1 MVKNFVCIVTG
12 PPGAGKSTIA
22 GGLANHFH
30 KSAYINVDYIR
41 HMIKLGYVSPFPLTE
56 EARKQIELSMQNACL
71 LGKNFLKQGF
81 NVFIDDVLERK
92 DQIRHYKNNFN
103 GNKLLIFLLFP
114 KKKVLKGR
122 DKARGQKAMGD
133 RTIELYKIFEKI
145 VGNKSL
151 YLIDNSDENS
161 DETVQRIKKILDKRI

>member
-1 MVKNFVCIVTG
+1 MKNFVCIVTG

-22 GGLANHFH
+22 EGLAHHFH

-41 HMIKLGYVSPFPLTE
+41 DMIKLGYASPFPLTE

-92 DQIRHYKNNFN
+92 NQIRYYKNNFN
-103 GNKLLIFLLFP
+103 RNKLLIFLLFP
-114 KKKVLKGR
+114 KKKVLKRR
-122 DKARGQKAMGD
+122 DKAREQKAMGD
-133 RTIELYKIFEKI
+133 RTIELHNIFEKMA
-145 VGNKSL
+145 GNKNL
-151 YLIDNSDENS
+151 YLVDNSNENS
-161 DETVQRIKKILDKRI
+161 DETVQRIKKILDKKI